1 MAVIKES
8 HLVPKLEAPQR
19 LSDYVVGIF
28 QSITSKKGMRKAID
42 KRLVNIN
49 DKTGYTSNYINGGET
64 ITLLQEDESQI
75 AMPKPVKLDIE
86 VLFEDE
92 YLAVVNK
99 PAGLLV
105 HGNQKVTLTNALP
118 LSLERSNEV
127 DYVTRPDPIH
137 RLDYP
142 TSGVLLVGKTRTTI
156 TALNKLFEERKVD
169 KVYYAI
175 TIGKMTKLNGQIK
188 STIKGKKATTHY
200 EVERSIDS
208 DKYGA
213 LNLVRLKPITGRRH
227 QLRIHMSELGHPILG
242 DKSYGRDGKISR
254 GKGLYL
260 HAYSIGFEHPK
271 TGSKVYVTKPK
282 PKKFHIMRV
291 AGEEEE

>member
-8 HLVPKLEAPQR
+8 HLVPKLDSPQR

-64 ITLLQEDESQI
+64 ITLLQEDEKQI
-75 AMPKPVKLDIE
+75 ALPKPVKLDIE

-92 YLAVVNK
+92 HLAVVNK

-105 HGNQKVTLTNALP
+105 HGNQKVTLCNALP
-118 LSLERSNEV
+118 LSLERSKEM

-175 TIGKMTKLNGQIK
+175 TIGKMKNNCGEIK
-188 STIKGKKATTHY
+188 STIKGKNAETKY
-200 EVERSIDS
+200 EVEKTIDS

-213 LNLVRLKPITGRRH
+213 LNLVKLMPITGRRH
-227 QLRIHMSELGHPILG
+227 QLRIHLSELGHPILG
-242 DKSYGRDGKISR
+242 DKSYGSDGKISR

-271 TGSKVYVTKPK
+271 TGKRLLVTKRK
-282 PKKFHIMRV
+282 PKKFYIMREP
-291 AGEEEE
+291 GEEEE

>member
-8 HLVPKLEAPQR
+8 HLVPKLNTPQR

-49 DKTGYTSNYINGGET
+49 NKTGYTSNYINGGET
-64 ITLLQEDESQI
+64 ITLLAEEEHEISR
-75 AMPKPVKLDIE
+75 PKPVKLDIE
-86 VLFEDE
+86 VLFEDDH
-92 YLAVVNK
+92 LAVVNK

-105 HGNQKVTLTNALP
+105 HGNQKVTLSNALP
-118 LSLERSNEV
+118 LSLVRSKEV
-127 DYVTRPDPIH
+127 DFITHPDPIH

-142 TSGVLLVGKTRTTI
+142 TSGVLLVGKTRSTI
-156 TALNKLFEERKVD
+156 TALNQLFEERKVD

-175 TIGKMTKLNGQIK
+175 TIGKMKKQSGTIDT
-188 STIKGKKATTHY
+188 TIKGKKATTHY

-213 LNLVRLKPITGRRH
+213 LNLMRLKPITGRRH

-242 DKSYGRDGKISR
+242 DKSYGKDGKISR

-271 TGSKVYVTKPK
+271 TGDKIYVTKSK
-282 PKKFHIMRV
+282 PKKFHIMRTP
-291 AGEEEE
+291 GDEEE

>member
-64 ITLLQEDESQI
+64 ITLLEEEYQK
-75 AMPKPVKLDIE
+75 PKPLSIDLDIE
-86 VLFEDE
+86 ILYQDE
-92 YLAVVNK
+92 HLAVVNK

-105 HGNQKVTLTNALP
+105 HGNQKVTLANALP
-118 LSLERSNEV
+118 LTLERSKEV
-127 DYVTRPDPIH
+127 DFVTTPDPIH

-175 TIGKMTKLNGQIK
+175 TIGKMKKK
-188 STIKGKKATTHY
+188 SEKIENTIKGKKAITQY
-200 EVERSIDS
+200 EVEKTIDS

-213 LNLVRLKPITGRRH
+213 LNLVKLMPVTGRRH
-227 QLRIHMSELGHPILG
+227 QLRVHMSELGNPILG
-242 DKSYGRDGKISR
+242 DKSYGTEGKISR

-260 HAYSIGFEHPK
+260 HAYSIAFEHPK
-271 TGSKVYVTKPK
+271 TGNRLLVTKPR
-282 PKKFHIMRV
+282 PKKFHIIPV
-291 AGEEEE
+291 EGNEEE

>member
-1 MAVIKES
+1 MAIIKES
-8 HLVPKLEAPQR
+8 HLVPKLKSPQR

-64 ITLLQEDESQI
+64 ITLLEEEISDN
-75 AMPKPVKLDIE
+75 ARPRPVKLDIE
-86 VLFEDE
+86 VLYEDAHF
-92 YLAVVNK
+92 AVVNK

-118 LSLERSNEV
+118 LTLQRSYEV
-127 DYVTRPDPIH
+127 DYVTHPDPIH

-175 TIGKMTKLNGQIK
+175 TIGKMKKK
-188 STIKGKKATTHY
+188 SDKIENTIKGKKAITHY
-200 EVERSIDS
+200 EVEKTIES

-213 LNLVRLKPITGRRH
+213 LNLVKLMPVTGRRH
-227 QLRIHMSELGHPILG
+227 QLRIHMSELGNPILG
-242 DKSYGRDGKISR
+242 DKSYGTDGKISR

-260 HAYSIGFEHPK
+260 HAYSISFVHPK
-271 TGSKVYVTKPK
+271 SGNRILITKPR
-282 PKKFHIMRV
+282 PKKFHIIPMK
-291 AGEEEE
+291 EDEQE